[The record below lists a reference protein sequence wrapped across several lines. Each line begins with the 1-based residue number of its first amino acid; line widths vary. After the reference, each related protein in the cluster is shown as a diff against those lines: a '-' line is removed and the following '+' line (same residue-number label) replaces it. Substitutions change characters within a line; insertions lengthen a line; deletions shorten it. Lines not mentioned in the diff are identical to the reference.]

1 MLSPI
6 CSTILAAG
14 SLEIARDFELQSIY
28 TPGLSVGMYVL
39 GLGLGP
45 LWLAPL
51 SELYGRRVVYLG
63 SFSVFTIINVGC
75 ALAPNITVLAVLRL
89 LTGACGSAGPTL
101 GGASIGDMFARKDR
115 GRAQA
120 LYSLGPAA
128 GPIIGPL
135 IGSFIVNGTKDW
147 RWLMWVMAISSGI
160 TVVFSLVLLKET
172 YGPFLLQRKQ
182 ISHHAADGSRERRFA
197 VRGEHTRAVFRQAI
211 TRPFR
216 LLVFSPICTL
226 MSLYMAL

>member
-6 CSTILAAG
+6 SSTILAAG
-14 SLEIARDFELQSIY
+14 SLEIARDFDLESIY
-28 TPGLSVGMYVL
+28 TPGLPVGMYVL

-63 SFSVFTIINVGC
+63 SFSIFTIINVGC
-75 ALAPNITVLAVLRL
+75 ALAPSITVLAVLRL

-115 GRAQA
+115 GKAQA
-120 LYSLGPAA
+120 IYSLGPAA

-147 RWLMWVMAISSGI
+147 RWLMWVMVISSAI
-160 TVVFSLVLLKET
+160 TVVFSVALLKET
-172 YGPFLLQRKQ
+172 YGPFLLRQKQ
-182 ISHHAADGSRERRFA
+182 MSNQAAHRSGKLRMTVD
-197 VRGEHTRAVFRQAI
+197 GEHSTVVFRQAI

-216 LLVFSPICTL
+216 LLFFSPICTL